1 MIIFSCWC
9 AKFLDTMIIRFVHV
23 MVWDPLCPHHR
34 PGTCPLTTAVCC
46 CFQMVL
52 FYFAS
57 ATGGELIAPED
68 VCSGEAFE
76 VCMGGGT
83 PEIPEDWE
91 GEPAEFCPACIDAWF
106 FGAHLKT
113 TTA

>member
-1 MIIFSCWC
+1 
-9 AKFLDTMIIRFVHV
+9 MIIRFVRV
-23 MVWDPLCPHHR
+23 TVWAPLCPRHR
-34 PGTCPLTTAVCC
+34 PPVLFSLTTAVCC

-52 FYFAS
+52 FYFAG

-106 FGAHLKT
+106 FGAHPRPQQLEHL
-113 TTA
+113 ACFVR

>member
-1 MIIFSCWC
+1 MNGHYCSYTFRR
-9 AKFLDTMIIRFVHV
+9 RFVLITTRHV
-23 MVWDPLCPHHR
+23 F
-34 PGTCPLTTAVCC
+34 LTTAVCC

-52 FYFAS
+52 FYFAG